1 MLRVLSGP
9 QTGAQIG
16 LRAGWQLVGSDEQS
30 CDIVLFG
37 EGMAG
42 SHCRIESMEP
52 RAVRVLV
59 EPDAAVQFNGRD
71 LPAGDHDMELPAHL
85 RLAGVD
91 LLLYV
96 EDEPASQELPGDEA
110 PSAATWGHGVRG
122 RTTRWVACAAC
133 VLGVGAFMS
142 GAMGWFEKVEPRE
155 LAGARQVVAGLG
167 YRDLSVAYD
176 VEGLLTV
183 TGYVRTAQDAEHLR
197 NAFRDY
203 PGKAV
208 AVRVAVIGA
217 ATQLERSVSRKPA
230 EAQKLGAGS
239 VLIEPQSAATL
250 PMQASTGNALDLQ
263 VKALRAGEDGYI
275 ETVQGARYFVGSQLP
290 GGYVLKA
297 VADNAITLTRDDV
310 DVDVPIKH

>member
-16 LRAGWQLVGSDEQS
+16 LRAGPQLVGSDEQS

-37 EGMAG
+37 AG
-42 SHCRIESMEP
+42 IAGAHCRLDSMEP
-52 RAVRVLV
+52 RAVRMLV
-59 EPDAAVQFNGRD
+59 ESDAAVQLNGRD
-71 LPAGDHDMELPAHL
+71 LPAGEHDMEVPAHL
-85 RLAGVD
+85 RLAGID

-96 EDEPASQELPGDEA
+96 EDDPAPQELPDDEA
-110 PSAATWGHGVRG
+110 PSTVAWAHAVRG
-122 RTTRWVACAAC
+122 RTMRWIACAAC
-133 VLGVGAFMS
+133 LLGVGAFMS

-155 LAGARQVVAGLG
+155 IAGVRHILAELG

-197 NAFRDY
+197 KALRDY
-203 PGKAV
+203 PGKTV

-217 ATQLERSVSRKPA
+217 ATQLERSLPRKPM
-230 EAQKLGAGS
+230 ETHKLGAGS

-250 PMQASTGNALDLQ
+250 PLQASTGNTLDLQ
-263 VKALRAGEDGYI
+263 VKALRAGEDGYV

-290 GGYVLKA
+290 GGYALKA
-297 VADNAITLTRDDV
+297 VADGAITLTRDDV
-310 DVDVPIKH
+310 DIDVPIKH